1 MSRIDSLE
9 ANLQEDDSLCSSVS
23 SVSVNIEDLDSVT
36 IVHALGCALE
46 VKSKSI
52 DDAGLNECFC
62 NMFGSGTRLATML
75 LRMGKIVKEVT
86 MYGIVV
92 SMQDHTKVSTLKMTM
107 DFSNSQC
114 TYWRVRQQMSFVDT
128 LNIVLSKLAN

>member
-1 MSRIDSLE
+1 
-9 ANLQEDDSLCSSVS
+9 
-23 SVSVNIEDLDSVT
+23 
-36 IVHALGCALE
+36 
-46 VKSKSI
+46 
-52 DDAGLNECFC
+52 
-62 NMFGSGTRLATML
+62 MFGSGTKLATML